1 MEREKLLNQ
10 FRYGY
15 VLFEGTKQVK
25 ALYQFC
31 RENMEQ
37 LCHDINYSYQN
48 LIENTKEIQNKKA
61 ERKIYFINFSILRTR
76 YLQRDGRVR
85 ISAYDERFYL
95 DFEANWAEWDAS
107 ILFQYIWDLED
118 NLVQDLAEFKGIL
131 TQNDLKNMMLCEY
144 VPYLIQ
150 CVTEI
155 IRYGIRKGYLYG
167 HQDLLVDK
175 DFNINVGEYKGSFD
189 EVYISE
195 QISDDH
201 SKVIELLENYKDSHA
216 QFYSRKYENMI
227 LTNRQVKRINF
238 TKSSFYKIDMSD
250 SNLEESYLL
259 KTSFH
264 DCILKNVSWKNG
276 LLFDTD
282 FSGSDLSG
290 GDFTNSM
297 ASITEPG
304 IFNRN
309 IFSLIGVDFSN
320 TNLTKTDFSRA
331 NFSGAD
337 FRNAIFDQTVFTET
351 RLLGSKFLK
360 RDLPSLGLKQD
371 QLKVIHICD

>member
-1 MEREKLLNQ
+1 M
-10 FRYGY
+10 
-15 VLFEGTKQVK
+15 
-25 ALYQFC
+25 
-31 RENMEQ
+31 
-37 LCHDINYSYQN
+37 
-48 LIENTKEIQNKKA
+48 
-61 ERKIYFINFSILRTR
+61 
-76 YLQRDGRVR
+76 
-85 ISAYDERFYL
+85 
-95 DFEANWAEWDAS
+95 
-107 ILFQYIWDLED
+107 
-118 NLVQDLAEFKGIL
+118 
-131 TQNDLKNMMLCEY
+131 
-144 VPYLIQ
+144 
-150 CVTEI
+150 
-155 IRYGIRKGYLYG
+155 
-167 HQDLLVDK
+167 
-175 DFNINVGEYKGSFD
+175 
-189 EVYISE
+189 
-195 QISDDH
+195 
-201 SKVIELLENYKDSHA
+201 
-216 QFYSRKYENMI
+216 
-227 LTNRQVKRINF
+227 KRINF